1 MPICVR
7 ICSEL
12 DSIYAYRAAVTIN
25 FMLMIIAYAVLM
37 RIIMAFQ
44 KEKKV
49 SYAALIS
56 GIAILYPSWLYYSR
70 STMTEILVMGMYIVI
85 CMLMSQYLE
94 KGKKKVLI
102 ALILSLVYISL
113 MALTVIG
120 YKCNIP
126 LETVKKD
133 TGITYNNIWYRIVS
147 DSNTVKDIYNRQ
159 YIYRQ
164 CTADDHV

>member
-70 STMTEILVMGMYIVI
+70 STMTEILVMSMYIVI

-94 KGKKKVLI
+94 KGKR
-102 ALILSLVYISL
+102 Y
-113 MALTVIG
+113 
-120 YKCNIP
+120 
-126 LETVKKD
+126 D
-133 TGITYNNIWYRIVS
+133 RIEKP
-147 DSNTVKDIYNRQ
+147 NGQ
-159 YIYRQ
+159 
-164 CTADDHV
+164 